1 MLRQHKGSVAFA
13 AAFVGLAI
21 VTFLNATRSPALG
34 EARLAYARGDL
45 ALCLEQALAHLGRQP
60 WSREAA
66 LLAARSLSRLDFA
79 AEAEPYFLRA
89 GTLALN
95 DLQIRAYG
103 LARGPEPA
111 RAIPIYNQILAANPD
126 QLTALKRLAAVE
138 LARSNR
144 ESLFALAERLEKA
157 PGGTTMS
164 LMLKGGAYHLAGKPL
179 DSVARFEKVL
189 ALDPGL
195 VELPLSHRTFWSQF
209 ADDLVALGRRERA
222 QQVLTQ
228 ALAQRSDALLTSRL
242 GEIYL
247 ASGMLD
253 EAQRAFER
261 AMLLDSESYRP
272 HLALA
277 QIARER
283 NQVELAIG
291 HLGQSA
297 RLAPPDREGI
307 RKTAEAFRALG
318 RTADAAG
325 VEEILSHLPPPDA
338 RRPSATSAGPWP
350 PFAL

>member
-1 MLRQHKGSVAFA
+1 
-13 AAFVGLAI
+13 
-21 VTFLNATRSPALG
+21 
-34 EARLAYARGDL
+34 
-45 ALCLEQALAHLGRQP
+45 
-60 WSREAA
+60 
-66 LLAARSLSRLDFA
+66 
-79 AEAEPYFLRA
+79 
-89 GTLALN
+89 
-95 DLQIRAYG
+95 
-103 LARGPEPA
+103 
-111 RAIPIYNQILAANPD
+111 
-126 QLTALKRLAAVE
+126 
-138 LARSNR
+138 
-144 ESLFALAERLEKA
+144 
-157 PGGTTMS
+157 MS